1 MSIVPDTRIRERPEI
16 QHPNRIGVT
25 TTRADGIPK
34 VKGEFEY
41 SSDMRMEGM
50 LFGATLRS
58 PHPRADIWAIDTSAA
73 LAIPG
78 VHAVLTHHDVPGR
91 KTYGME
97 VADQPVL
104 AINHVRF
111 QGEPVAI
118 VAADHPETARRAA
131 DAIAVEYE
139 VLEPV
144 TDAERAMDPASPEL
158 HPESPEAPRLHG
170 TGNVLRHVRINHGDP
185 DAQADV
191 VVSGEYEVG
200 MQDQAFLGPES
211 GLAVPDGEGGVD
223 LYIATQWLHVDQDQ
237 VAASLGLPP
246 EKVRLTLG
254 GVGGAFGGREDL
266 SMQIH
271 ACMLALHTGRPVRMS
286 YSREESFFGHVHRH
300 PCRMRYEHGATRDGR
315 LVYVRTRIVL
325 DGGAYASSSTAV
337 CANAACFSCG
347 PYELPNARVDAYVV
361 YTNNPP
367 CGAMRGFGAV
377 QVAFAHEAQMDKL
390 AAALGMD
397 PVELRIRNAMA
408 PGSRMPTG
416 QRIPVPAPVAELLE
430 RVRDMPLPA
439 DERELLPGGIS
450 NATHGEGVRR
460 GVGYA
465 VAFKNVGFS
474 EGFDDYSTA
483 RVRLSI
489 EDGEPLV
496 EVHTAAAEV
505 GQGVVTVQAQ
515 IARTELG
522 VERVAVIDADT
533 RVGSAGSSSASRQ
546 TYVTGGAVKAAC
558 EAVRERLEA
567 LAAERGVAAAASPD
581 GVALASATLEEGEA
595 IEETVEWRHR
605 PTHPLDENGQGE
617 AHVQYAFSA
626 HRAVVDVDTELGL
639 VRVVELATAQEV
651 GRAMNPQALEGQIE
665 GGSAQG
671 LGLALLEEVQVRDGE
686 VLNASFMD
694 YLLPTILDMPPMRI
708 EVLEH
713 ADPEAPYGLKGV
725 GEPPNISTPPAIAAA
740 LRAAAGRELPRIPVR
755 PEHIVGLDA
764 GTPTEAAFVARYGS
778 VFERSPWVARAAWPR
793 APFAG
798 VDELHS
804 AMVEAVR
811 AAPREDQLALIRAH
825 PELAGREAAAGEL
838 TDASTREQ
846 ASAGL
851 DRLSAS
857 ELERWRAINRE
868 YFDRFGFPL
877 VVCVREHTKGSILAW
892 AQERLDNDVDA
903 EVEIA
908 LEEIAKIARLRL
920 EELGP

>member
-1 MSIVPDTRIRERPEI
+1 MTVIPDTPVRERRDI
-16 QHPNRIGVT
+16 HRPNEVGVT

-41 SSDMRMEGM
+41 ASDMRMDGM
-50 LFGATLRS
+50 LHGATLRS
-58 PHPRADIWAIDTSAA
+58 PHPRADIWSIDIGPA

-78 VHAVLTHHDVPGR
+78 VHAVLTHDDVPGR
-91 KTYGME
+91 KVYGME
-97 VADQPVL
+97 VPDQPVL
-104 AINHVRF
+104 AINHVRY

-131 DAIAVEYE
+131 DAIVVEYD
-139 VLEPV
+139 VLEPL
-144 TDAERAMDPASPEL
+144 TDAERAMVPGAPEL
-158 HPESPEAPRLHG
+158 HPETPDTPRLHG
-170 TGNVLRHVRINHGDP
+170 EGNVLRHVRIRRGDHE
-185 DAQADV
+185 ATADV
-191 VVSGEYEVG
+191 VVTGEYEVG

-271 ACMLALHTGRPVRMS
+271 ACMLALHTARPVRIA
-286 YSREESFFGHVHRH
+286 YNREESFYGHVHRH
-300 PCRMRYEHGATRDGR
+300 PCTMRYEHGATRDGR
-315 LVYVRTRIVL
+315 LVFVRARIVL

-337 CANAACFSCG
+337 CANAACFACG
-347 PYELPNARVDAYVV
+347 PYELDNASIDSYVV

-390 AAALGMD
+390 AAALDMD
-397 PVELRIRNAMA
+397 PVDLRILNAMG
-408 PGSRMPTG
+408 PDSRMPTG
-416 QRIPVPAPVAELLE
+416 QRVGEPAPVAELLE
-430 RVRDMPLPA
+430 RVRAMPMPPVEEADPPA
-439 DERELLPGGIS
+439 LPGGVA
-450 NATHGEGVRR
+450 NVTHGEGVRR
-460 GVGYA
+460 GVGYGA
-465 VAFKNVGFS
+465 GIKNIGFS

-483 RVRLSI
+483 RVRLSM
-489 EDGEPLV
+489 EGGEPLV

-505 GQGVVTVQAQ
+505 GQGLVTVQAQ

-522 VERVAVIDADT
+522 VERVAVLDADT

-558 EAVRERLEA
+558 AAVRERLDE
-567 LAAERGVAAAASPD
+567 LAAERGVTSDPAA
-581 GVALASATLEEGEA
+581 VLEEGEA
-595 IEETVEWRHR
+595 IEETIEWRHR
-605 PTHPLDENGQGE
+605 PTHPLDEDGQGD
-617 AHVQYAFSA
+617 AHVQYAFSV

-651 GRAMNPQALEGQIE
+651 GKAMNPQALEGQIE

-671 LGLALLEEVQVRDGE
+671 LGLALLEEIQIVDGK
-686 VLNASFMD
+686 VLNASFTD

-740 LRAAAGRELPRIPVR
+740 LRDASGRALSRIPVR
-755 PEHIVGLDA
+755 PEHLVGID
-764 GTPTEAAFVARYGS
+764 PEEAFVARYGAL
-778 VFERSPWVARAAWPR
+778 FEHSPWVARAAWAR
-793 APFAG
+793 GPFTG
-798 VDELHS
+798 LDDLH
-804 AMVEAVR
+804 AALVAVVR
-811 AAPREDQLALIRAH
+811 EAPRERQLALIRAH
-825 PELAGREAAAGEL
+825 PELAGREAQAGEL
-838 TDASTREQ
+838 TQASAGEQ

-851 DRLSAS
+851 DQLTAT
-857 ELERWRAINRE
+857 ELERWRALNRAYRE
-868 YFDRFGFPL
+868 RFDFPL
-877 VVCVREHTKGSILAW
+877 VVCVREHTKASIMGW
-892 AQERLDNDVDA
+892 GEERLGHTVEE
-903 EVEIA
+903 EVGIA
-908 LEEIAKIARLRL
+908 LGEIAKIARLRL
-920 EELGP
+920 EELDR